1 MKLKILVIGLDAATM
16 DLIKPWTDAG
26 HLPGLARLM
35 QEGSYSNLLSTP
47 NMHSASAW
55 TSILTG
61 LNPGRHGLY
70 VFSDRDFKTGQQVFF
85 KGGDRNAE
93 LITRHL
99 AKQHITSGMLNVP
112 MTYPA
117 ECNAGNF
124 MISGL
129 DAPSLNANCFCPA
142 ELRDEL
148 LSVVPD
154 YHFTPKGLGDLMSAG
169 RIGDAVQAWMRL
181 IENQTVAAEYLLEKY
196 QPDFFMTVHTAS
208 DWGGHNLWKYADPR
222 HPEYD
227 ANSPHRDLL
236 LSIYQALDKVITRL
250 LRFTNEE
257 TQVYVISDHG
267 MGLHSG
273 ASYHLAD
280 WLESKGYMRRTKAA
294 EKRASLLSAS
304 RRAAK
309 SILPAKLKEKIK
321 ASLGDERVKQLQS
334 ADKDSFYSSIDW
346 AQTTAYTEAGRHV
359 ININLE
365 GRNQNGSVSQEKYA
379 EICNQLIADLLEW
392 KDGNGNQV
400 VERVSRKDEVYRG
413 DFATR
418 ASDLYIY
425 WNRAASLGEPPR
437 EVKAKGFWWSG
448 DHRPEGIL
456 ICKGKGIRAQ
466 RELDLSNVPQVYD
479 LVPTILHLAGL
490 PVPEGLDGRVLE
502 EICMDNSAIRF
513 EKSSQEA
520 TTERSSLS
528 EEEEKL
534 IEEKLR
540 ALGYL

>member
-1 MKLKILVIGLDAATM
+1 MKILVIGLDAATM
-16 DLIKPWTDAG
+16 DLVKPWVDAG
-26 HLPGLARLM
+26 HLPELARLM
-35 QEGSYSNLLSTP
+35 SEGSYTNLLSTP

-61 LNPGRHGLY
+61 VNPGRHGLY

-85 KGGDRNAE
+85 KGGDRNAD
-93 LITRHL
+93 LITEHL
-99 AKQHITSGMLNVP
+99 AKQGLTSGMLNVP

-117 ECNAGNF
+117 EGSGGNF

-129 DAPSLNANCFCPA
+129 DAPSLNGNCFSPA

-148 LSVVPD
+148 LAVVPA

-169 RIGDAVQAWMRL
+169 RVGEAVQAWMSL
-181 IENQTVAAEYLLEKY
+181 IENQTLAAEYLLEKY
-196 QPDFFMTVHTAS
+196 HPDFFMTVYTAS
-208 DWGGHNLWKYADPR
+208 DWGGHNLWKYADPQ

-227 ANSPHRDLL
+227 VNSPHSDSL
-236 LSIYQALDKVITRL
+236 LSIYQALDRAITRL
-250 LRFTNEE
+250 LRFANEA

-280 WLESKGYMRRTKAA
+280 WLESRGYMRRTKPA
-294 EKRASLLSAS
+294 EKRSSLLSAS

-309 SILPAKLKEKIK
+309 TILPAKLKEKIK
-321 ASLGDERVKQLQS
+321 SSLGDERIKQLQ
-334 ADKDSFYSSIDW
+334 AAEKDTFYSSIDW
-346 AQTTAYTEAGRHV
+346 AQTSAYTEAGRHV

-365 GRNQNGSVSQEKYA
+365 GRNQNGSVAQEKYA
-379 EICNQLIADLLEW
+379 EVCGRIIADLLAW
-392 KDGNGNQV
+392 KDRSGNTV
-400 VERVSRKDEVYRG
+400 VERVTRRDEVYRG
-413 DFATR
+413 DFAMR
-418 ASDLYIY
+418 ASDLYVY
-425 WNRAASLGEPPR
+425 WNRAAHMGEPPR
-437 EVKAKGFWWSG
+437 AVKAKGFWWSG

-466 RELDLSNVPQVYD
+466 QALNVPNVPQVYD
-479 LVPTILHLAGL
+479 LVPTILHLAEL
-490 PVPEGLDGRVLE
+490 AVPEGLDGRVLE
-502 EICMDNSAIRF
+502 EICADRSAIRF
-513 EKSSQEA
+513 AEAHQEA
-520 TTERSSLS
+520 GAQPQTLS
-528 EEEEKL
+528 AEEEKL